1 MVSVSIGC
9 VNDDT
14 YGVSCVHCGEC
25 GRKFSIN
32 GIDDSKVIP
41 NKYIAYKDGFDIES
55 LIQKKIEIIER
66 TKNEKKIGW

>member
-1 MVSVSIGC
+1 MVDVSIGC

-14 YGVSCVHCGEC
+14 YGVSCVHCGKC

-41 NKYIAYKDGFDIES
+41 NKYIDYKDGFDIES
-55 LIQKKIEIIER
+55 LIEQKIEINEIR
-66 TKNEKKIGW
+66 KNHTLT